1 MLQML
6 YFCTA
11 KNKLKH
17 QKFMKRLFIL
27 IAVTGFLF
35 SCSNSSQAPA
45 TDDSAAQI
53 NAADDNHTVFENDM
67 ENVASLPAYWI
78 NSKVVVK
85 MDEVPAHSGNF
96 ASKLDATEKYSITFR
111 EYFSNINARLPKRVV
126 VNGWYYLPEANKKS
140 GMVMDINENNQT
152 YIWKAYNFSDVSNVT
167 GQWQEFTAYYTI
179 DQPIKPEHQIKIF
192 ASGFGEKLFIDDLK
206 ISFEY

>member
-45 TDDSAAQI
+45 TDDSATQI
-53 NAADDNHTVFENDM
+53 NAAEDNQTVFENDM

-78 NSKVVVK
+78 NGAVVVK
-85 MDEVPAHSGNF
+85 MEGIAAHSGIH
-96 ASKLDATEKYSITFR
+96 AAKMDEKEKYSITFR

-126 VNGWYYLPEANKKS
+126 VNGWYYFPEPNEKA
-140 GMVMDINENNQT
+140 GLVMDINENNQT
-152 YIWKAYNFSDVSNVT
+152 YIWKAFTFSSVNPT
-167 GQWQEFTAYYTI
+167 PGQWNEFTAYFSI

-192 ASGFGEKLFIDDLK
+192 ASGANKVAFIDDLK
-206 ISFEY
+206 ITFEY